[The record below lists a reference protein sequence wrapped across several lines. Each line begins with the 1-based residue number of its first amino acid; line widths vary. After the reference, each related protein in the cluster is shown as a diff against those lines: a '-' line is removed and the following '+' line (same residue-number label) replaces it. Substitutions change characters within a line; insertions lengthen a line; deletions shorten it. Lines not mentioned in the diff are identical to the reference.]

1 MDERLARDRDELK
14 PFDSAEAAFNTKPI
28 AGKGL
33 SADEAKQKYVDL
45 IDSLRG

>member
-28 AGKGL
+28 AGKCL
-33 SADEAKQKYVDL
+33 SADDL
-45 IDSLRG
+45 AHIVSEVLER